1 MHYFCNKII
10 VDYKL
15 MIDKIQFKQIFVH
28 CAIFFLIFFPSLY
41 ILPFSPSTCRSHG
54 SEATEMLMSHVV
66 TTTSWLVSLEEE
78 EKSRRTRR
86 RP

>member
-1 MHYFCNKII
+1 MRGFIETAGNHLRGSQG
-10 VDYKL
+10 VLD
-15 MIDKIQFKQIFVH
+15 
-28 CAIFFLIFFPSLY
+28 FFLIFFPSLY

-54 SEATEMLMSHVV
+54 SEATEMLMCHVV